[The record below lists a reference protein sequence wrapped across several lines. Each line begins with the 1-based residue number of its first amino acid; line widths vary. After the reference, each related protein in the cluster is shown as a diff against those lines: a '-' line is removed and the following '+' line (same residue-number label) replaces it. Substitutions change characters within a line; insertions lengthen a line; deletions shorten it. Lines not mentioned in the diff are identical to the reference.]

1 MVEMHKG
8 GKKIRSMSDGDI
20 ILDVIVYF
28 LAGLILL
35 ATAYPFI
42 YVFSMS
48 VSKPAAVI
56 SGEVRVLPVGF
67 NLEAYKMII
76 RNHEIWNKLGNTVWI
91 VVIGTVLSIIA
102 AIIAA
107 YPLSRKELQ
116 LRRFFMIVI
125 IFTMFFS
132 GGMIPNYLLIK
143 SMGLLNSRWSLVLPS
158 VASAW
163 YIIIARTYFKTIP
176 ESLIESAKID
186 GCRHFSILFKIMVPL
201 SLPIIAVIAL
211 YSAVGYWNAYFNAM
225 IYITKSELQPL
236 QLYLVKIL
244 VTNDT
249 NRLMKDIQ
257 MLSAGQQLSYKEQLK
272 YAIIM
277 FTILPIIG
285 FYPLLQKYFV
295 KGVLVG
301 SIKE

>member
-1 MVEMHKG
+1 VVEMHKG